1 MNNETTLEKKVFE
14 KICMEL
20 IENLIW
26 AHPHSVQQTDVLE
39 LAQQLLSQAKEENA
53 IDMSFIVS
61 MLEKVVEEFEQTD
74 NNELDVL
81 RHQLCDQCNY
91 EISIDN
97 AIHQYQAKNYQQ
109 ASCIFKHFSSCGDA
123 AAQKYLGVCY
133 LLGCGVAKSEL
144 LARYYFSLS
153 ALQGYAPAECCIA
166 AYFETTGDIDLA
178 IKYYSVASKK
188 GNKSAQKNLKR
199 LTDK

>member
-26 AHPHSVQQTDVLE
+26 AHPHSIQQTDVLK

-53 IDMSFIVS
+53 IDMSFIVP

-81 RHQLCDQCNY
+81 RHQLCDPCNY
-91 EISIDN
+91 EISMDN
-97 AIHQYQAKNYQQ
+97 AIHQYQAQNYQQ
-109 ASCIFKHFSSCGDA
+109 ASCIFKHFASCGDA
-123 AAQKYLGVCY
+123 AAQKYLGICY

-166 AYFETTGDIDLA
+166 AYYEATDNIDLA

-188 GNKSAQKNLKR
+188 GNKSALKNLKR
-199 LTDK
+199 LNG